1 MLKKITE
8 ISSKDLQMLL
18 SFVNIPVGK
27 NLIDTLN
34 NIIDNKKIKYSELL
48 EATLLKGDLN
58 EKIDVTDI
66 YDQLMFECY
75 DIYYHLKGMLKEV
88 HKEYSEFEALNSMW
102 DYIFLYEKL
111 LRTSKFESASTKTIQ
126 KMYFE
131 KILKEE
137 IENEN
142 YLYCSELKKTIN
154 YLTNE

>member
-48 EATLLKGDLN
+48 ETTLLKGDLN